1 MSKGKDDFWE
11 ALLEDLLE
19 ESENHVVL
27 FLGAGS
33 SMEGVKLDG
42 KPFPSFEKIQKN
54 IIAEHVEEGQL
65 AAITLQKGKVLF
77 DTFLEVMEQ
86 LDKQNKNAVNKP
98 LRAQLLGKPGY
109 AHFQLAATTLS
120 KGSKLFLT
128 LTPNYDYLF
137 ESAMSPLSNSAGL
150 IFHPY
155 SIQEIAHEDI
165 AKLTSEVPL
174 LIKLFGDLVAHQ
186 SLFHEQDLVRIIRD
200 HRSALQNFLSMP
212 LLFIGYS
219 FSDKL
224 YSDLLVESKRNV
236 YIVNPCPLAL
246 KTERRNLQFQGTFGE
261 FMHALLEKL
270 NEREPDLRVKI
281 DNYLSKVNPETKFH
295 RIGEVEPLLRVM
307 GKRGMGAVEGRF
319 QIQSGGRSN
328 REFLIERQEAAA
340 WVEGFLASSYSLML
354 LLGESGLG
362 KSCFLY
368 ETASKYSEQVI
379 VSFFAGSTLVGEAG
393 FFGKICQELST
404 ASESVKPLFKHLDK
418 LLKQET
424 SDRRWLI
431 IIDGLNESSSFEI
444 LMEQILDIGSWNLS
458 NIKILYSCRTVFWDN
473 QRLANEQTE
482 KLHYSGWSCHIKDFT
497 PDETEAAYR
506 NYQALLDI
514 PTLYAEVHP
523 QVQKHLTNP
532 LMMRM
537 IVQTY
542 QGKRLLEYIPA
553 TTVFDNYWEHLYE
566 KSRPKGSSLNMEVLK
581 LLAKRKIDGFN
592 LSAINASDQFF
603 LDDFL
608 SDPRVTEEAILA
620 WQDEGVLVWAD
631 AKSQSFR
638 FSFDRFYEFV
648 LSKVLLGEY
657 RNQGQPEPISWILG
671 RYDQFDSAH
680 AHFSYREAL
689 KSLLV
694 GLGLDENCN
703 LELAHLVRRLTD
715 LSYRDFAQ
723 QCLREL
729 LFETEQPVMEAF
741 DKIIA
746 QASGEE
752 SEFYEEAQLTVAT
765 NSPKVI
771 RSALKNLFCG
781 EDLRAH
787 RCIHL
792 LLSLDTKHKDLV
804 RQRSRE
810 ILTGASVLDEPHC
823 KGLLYLYVL
832 YFCWNYRDKDPADSL
847 AEASNDYMDL
857 VMRFPAYQSR
867 LVESISNLIRRWG
880 PRLFSTN
887 SQGGEEP
894 FNYPWE
900 RMGEPERKFAL
911 RVGRAAGKDF
921 ADLTADDFEAIRFF
935 SMELPKVEQMNLP
948 RPPDIAQEYS
958 LESKLGQWTFIRHG
972 KTHFQ
977 EIIKV
982 LDDFMQ
988 KQDSCTSDFCICL
1001 LYEILTQHFQPNSPE
1016 YQQGYEQLQR
1026 WVNYFCEHDEGFFE
1040 VLKSEDAYSD
1050 TNNPLEETAYIFADL
1065 NPRAPNNLF
1074 LDEWIKSEEPKRKKL
1089 GLLAVCRM
1097 WRKTG
1102 MQALNSASSLFQ
1114 SQDQEIHSW
1123 LNRLMK
1129 EISLSDRRLYEQYLS
1144 ILKLSSSQLQE
1155 IENTKS
1161 SLARTENYRSD
1172 ALINMFFSHGIGR
1185 IRLLQDWHRK
1195 IYDSASLDD
1204 YLRQMAERL
1213 VEQQR
1218 EEYLNRQPPFSHK

>member
-1 MSKGKDDFWE
+1 MSKGNDDFWD

-42 KPFPSFEKIQKN
+42 KPFPCFEQIQKN

-65 AAITLQKGKVLF
+65 TAITLQKGKVLF
-77 DTFLEVMEQ
+77 DTFLEVMEK

-120 KGSKLFLT
+120 KGNKLFLT

-155 SIQEIAHEDI
+155 SIQEVAHEDI

-236 YIVNPCPLAL
+236 YIVNPSLLAL

-281 DNYLSKVNPETKFH
+281 DNYLSKVDPETKFH

-340 WVEGFLASSYSLML
+340 WVEGFLASSYPLML

-368 ETASKYSEQVI
+368 ETASKSSEQVT

-418 LLKQET
+418 LLSQET
-424 SDRRWLI
+424 PIKQWLI
-431 IIDGLNESSSFEI
+431 IIDGLNESSRFEI

-473 QRLANEQTE
+473 QRLANEQIE

-497 PDETEAAYR
+497 PEESEVAYR

-514 PTLYAEVHP
+514 PTPYAEINP
-523 QVQKHLTNP
+523 QVQKHLANP

-553 TTVFDNYWEHLYE
+553 TTVFVNYWDHLCE
-566 KSRPKGSSLNMEVLK
+566 KSQTKDSHLNMVVLNQ
-581 LLAKRKIDGFN
+581 LAKSKIDGFN
-592 LSAINASDQFF
+592 QLSINASDLF
-603 LDDFL
+603 FL
-608 SDPRVTEEAILA
+608 SDFTIGQGIDEKAIDT
-620 WQDEGVLVWAD
+620 WNDEGVLSWID
-631 AKSQSFR
+631 KKTQCFR
-638 FSFDRFYEFV
+638 FSFDRFYEFA
-648 LSKVLLGEY
+648 LSNILLIEH
-657 RNQGQPEPISWILG
+657 QKEKSPEPISWLLQK
-671 RYDQFDSAH
+671 YNHFTSAH
-680 AHFSYREAL
+680 THFSYQEAL
-689 KSLLV
+689 KALLVRFGLENRTLDLV
-694 GLGLDENCN
+694 GLVRLIPD
-703 LELAHLVRRLTD
+703 LA
-715 LSYRDFAQ
+715 YRSFAQ

-746 QASGEE
+746 QTSGEE
-752 SEFYEEAQLTVAT
+752 SGLYEEAKLTLAT

-771 RSALKNLFCG
+771 GSALNGLFSG
-781 EDLRAH
+781 DDRLAH

-792 LLSLDTKHKDLV
+792 LLSLDTKHKNLV
-804 RQRSRE
+804 RQKGRE
-810 ILTGASVLDEPHC
+810 ILSGASVLDEPHC

-832 YFCWNYRDKDPADSL
+832 YFCWNYRDKDPVESL
-847 AEASNDYMDL
+847 AEASGDYLDL
-857 VMRFPAYQSR
+857 VMRFPDYQTR
-867 LVESISNLIRRWG
+867 LVESISSLIRRWG
-880 PRLFSTN
+880 PHLFSTN
-887 SQGGEEP
+887 SQGGDEP

-900 RMGEPERKFAL
+900 RMGEPEREFAL
-911 RVGRAAGKDF
+911 RVGLAVGKDF
-921 ADLTADDFEAIRFF
+921 ADLTDADFEAIRFF
-935 SMELPKVEQMNLP
+935 SMELPKAEQMNQL
-948 RPPDIAQEYS
+948 RPPDIAQEYPF
-958 LESKLGQWTFIRHG
+958 ESKLGQWTFIRHG
-972 KTHFQ
+972 KLHFQ
-977 EIIKV
+977 EIIQI
-982 LDDFMQ
+982 LDGFMQ
-988 KQDSCTSDFCICL
+988 TQDSCTSDFCICL
-1001 LYEILTQHFQPNSPE
+1001 LNYILTHHFQPSDPE
-1016 YQQGYEQLQR
+1016 YQQGYEQLQN
-1026 WVNYFCEHDEGFFE
+1026 WVNYFCEHDEGFFG
-1040 VLKSEDAYSD
+1040 VLQSKDAYND
-1050 TNNPLEETAYIFADL
+1050 TYNPLEEAAYIFADL
-1065 NPRAPNNLF
+1065 NPRTPSNLL
-1074 LDEWIKSEEPKRKKL
+1074 LDGWIMSEDMKRKKL
-1089 GLLAVCRM
+1089 GLLAVRRM
-1097 WRKTG
+1097 WQRTG
-1102 MQALNSASSLFQ
+1102 MQTLNSASSLFQ
-1114 SQDQEIHSW
+1114 SQDQEIYSW

-1129 EISLSDRRLYEQYLS
+1129 EISLLDRRLYEQYLS
-1144 ILKLSSSQLQE
+1144 NLKLPDSRLQE
-1155 IENTKS
+1155 IENTAS
-1161 SLARTENYRSD
+1161 SSARTENYRVTP
-1172 ALINMFFSHGIGR
+1172 LTKMFFAHGKGR
-1185 IRLLQDWHRK
+1185 IRLLQEWHRK
-1195 IYDSASLDD
+1195 IYESASLDD
-1204 YLRQMAERL
+1204 YLHQLANHL
-1213 VEQQR
+1213 VERQR
-1218 EEYLNRQPPFSHK
+1218 EEYLNRQPPFSHE